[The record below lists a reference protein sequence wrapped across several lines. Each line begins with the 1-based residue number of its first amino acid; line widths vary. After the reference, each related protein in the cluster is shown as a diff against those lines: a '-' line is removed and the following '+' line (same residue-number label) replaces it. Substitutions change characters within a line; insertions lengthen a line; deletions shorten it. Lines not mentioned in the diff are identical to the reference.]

1 MQTRKSPVRK
11 PVNEVQLMDNQKIL
25 QQVFDSFQDS
35 AIRDRSYYPE
45 FRRKWEAVL
54 RRAAE
59 SEEVYFDPASDSV
72 FTVEHSFAGIETGFH
87 FDQTK
92 IAEWYQ
98 KDLKDK
104 HIVFKP
110 QKLKHDKQG
119 LHFHEYTCSYDPNV
133 AEPTLSDENRNI
145 IAAAIPELPA
155 RLQIVY
161 GNKWV
166 DGRFNAFLKTR
177 LSIFL
182 IDTDYVPAFLAT
194 PLEVCLYLFLMDY
207 CIIKENYT
215 KVKDEDL
222 KQFLHI
228 FKASPMLRIKKL
240 L

>member
-1 MQTRKSPVRK
+1 MAALFHPRQKLSPCSPFSGRTAFFLF
-11 PVNEVQLMDNQKIL
+11 P
-25 QQVFDSFQDS
+25 S
-35 AIRDRSYYPE
+35 A
-45 FRRKWEAVL
+45 V
-54 RRAAE
+54 AA
-59 SEEVYFDPASDSV
+59 ARQ
-72 FTVEHSFAGIETGFH
+72 HH
-87 FDQTK
+87 Q
-92 IAEWYQ
+92 
-98 KDLKDK
+98 
-104 HIVFKP
+104 P

-119 LHFHEYTCSYDPNV
+119 LHFHEYTCSYDPNA
-133 AEPTLSDENRNI
+133 AEPALNDENRNI
-145 IAAAIPELPA
+145 IAAAMPELPA

-177 LSIFL
+177 LSVYL

>member
-1 MQTRKSPVRK
+1 
-11 PVNEVQLMDNQKIL
+11 MDNQKIL
-25 QQVFDSFQDS
+25 QQFIDSFQDN
-35 AIRDRSYYPE
+35 AIRSRSYYPE
-45 FRRKWEAVL
+45 FRRRWEAVI

-59 SEEVYFDPASDSV
+59 SDDVYFDPASDSG

-87 FDQTK
+87 FDQMK

-98 KDLKDK
+98 RDLKDK
-104 HIVFKP
+104 HVVFKP

-119 LHFHEYTCSYDPNV
+119 LHFHEYTCSYDPNA
-133 AEPTLSDENRNI
+133 AEPALNDENRNI
-145 IAAAIPELPA
+145 IAAAMPELPA

-177 LSIFL
+177 LSVYL

-207 CIIKENYT
+207 CIIKENYA

>member
-1 MQTRKSPVRK
+1 
-11 PVNEVQLMDNQKIL
+11 MDNQKIL
-25 QQVFDSFQDS
+25 QQFIDSFQDN
-35 AIRDRSYYPE
+35 AIRSRSYYPE
-45 FRRKWEAVL
+45 FRRRWEAVI

-59 SEEVYFDPASDSV
+59 SDEVYFDTASDSV

-87 FDQTK
+87 FDQMK

-98 KDLKDK
+98 RDLKDK
-104 HIVFKP
+104 HVVFKP

-119 LHFHEYTCSYDPNV
+119 LHFHE
-133 AEPTLSDENRNI
+133 NRNI
-145 IAAAIPELPA
+145 IAAAMPELPA

-177 LSIFL
+177 LSVYL

-215 KVKDEDL
+215 KVKDETL